1 MEEKQLQLTSL
12 NDITRKHRHIFLSP
26 HFDDVIY
33 SCGGTLGVQV
43 SCGLRPLVI
52 TVFGGAPSP
61 HTPLS
66 PYATQ
71 VHRGWGFGT
80 LSASEVVAERR
91 KEDAAALDFLQADY
105 FWLDYPDAI
114 YRGNPAYYT
123 REEQLVGGEVNPAD
137 LEIDQ
142 QLAQDLLTLQERL
155 PDAVWYAPLGIGRH
169 VDHQIVCSAA
179 DRLAQRGVKVNFYE
193 DFPYVLREGALQ
205 ARQQEL
211 GTALEPG
218 LVEMSEMLPLR
229 IEASSMYA
237 SQTATNFGSEEAMQ
251 TATKKYAHSIRPVE
265 TVHLE
270 RYWTNR

>member
-26 HFDDVIY
+26 HFDDVVY

-52 TVFGGAPSP
+52 TVFGGAPSSNVQ
-61 HTPLS
+61 LS
-66 PYATQ
+66 SFATQ
-71 VHRGWGFGT
+71 VHRGWGLGT
-80 LSASEVVAERR
+80 SGASDVVAARR
-91 KEDAAALDFLQADY
+91 KEDAAALDFLQVDY
-105 FWLDYPDAI
+105 LWLDYAEAI

-123 REEQLVGGEVNPAD
+123 REEQVIGGDVHPAD

-193 DFPYVLREGALQ
+193 DFPYVLKEDALE
-205 ARQQEL
+205 ARKQEL
-211 GTALEPG
+211 GMSLEPA

-229 IEASSMYA
+229 IEGSSMYT
-237 SQTATNFGSEEAMQ
+237 SQTGANFGSEEAMQ
-251 TATKKYAHSIRPVE
+251 TATKKYTHSIRPVE
-265 TVHLE
+265 TVYLE
-270 RYWTNR
+270 RYWTGR